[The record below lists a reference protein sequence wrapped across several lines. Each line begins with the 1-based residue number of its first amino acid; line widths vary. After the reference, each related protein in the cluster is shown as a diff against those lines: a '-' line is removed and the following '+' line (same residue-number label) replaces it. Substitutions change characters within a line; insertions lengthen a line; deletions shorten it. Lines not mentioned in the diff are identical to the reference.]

1 MAKLPRALTPLE
13 SLIMDVVW
21 DQGEVTVRNVQDA
34 LQPQRE
40 LAYTSVL
47 TMMQVLERKGFV
59 ASRRV
64 GRANVYEAKV
74 SRGKFGLRSAV
85 DIVNS
90 FFAGS
95 VPAMLSHFAE
105 TDHLS
110 EEDLDELRR
119 VVETASARRHA
130 GDNGETAE
138 DEEAPN
144 A

>member
-1 MAKLPRALTPLE
+1 MAKLPRSLTPLE

-21 DQGEVTVRNVQDA
+21 DNEEVTVRTVQDA
-34 LQPQRE
+34 LKSHRD

-59 ASRRV
+59 GSRRV
-64 GRANVYEAKV
+64 GRANVYQPTV
-74 SRGKFGLRSAV
+74 SRARFGLRGAV

-105 TDHLS
+105 TDCLS
-110 EEDLDELRR
+110 QSDLKQLQQIVSDAAAKR
-119 VVETASARRHA
+119 VVE
-130 GDNGETAE
+130 DDAE
-138 DEEAPN
+138 PS
-144 A
+144 

>member
-1 MAKLPRALTPLE
+1 MAKSPKSLTPLE

-21 DQGEVTVRNVQDA
+21 DQSEVTVRNVQEA
-34 LQPQRE
+34 LRPQRD

-59 ASRRV
+59 ASHRN
-64 GRANVYEAKV
+64 GRANIYRPTV
-74 SRGKFGLRSAV
+74 SRARFGLRSAV

-105 TDHLS
+105 TDRLS
-110 EEDLDELRR
+110 EEDWRALREL
-119 VVETASARRHA
+119 VDNASA
-130 GDNGETAE
+130 TAKA
-138 DEEAPN
+138 DDK
-144 A
+144 

>member
-1 MAKLPRALTPLE
+1 MPKLPRSLTPLE

-21 DQGEVTVRNVQDA
+21 DKGEVTVRAVQEQ
-34 LQPQRE
+34 LSPQRQ

-59 ASRRV
+59 SSRRV
-64 GRANVYEAKV
+64 GRANVYEPNV
-74 SRGKFGLRSAV
+74 SRARFGLRGAV

-105 TDHLS
+105 TDRLS
-110 EEDLDELRR
+110 EEDLRQLQRILEH
-119 VVETASARRHA
+119 AARRNRQGH
-130 GDNGETAE
+130 
-138 DEEAPN
+138 
-144 A
+144 

>member
-1 MAKLPRALTPLE
+1 VPKTPRSLTPLE

-34 LQPQRE
+34 LRSKRD

-59 ASRRV
+59 ESQRN
-64 GRANVYEAKV
+64 GRANVYRPTV
-74 SRGKFGLRSAV
+74 SRARFGLRSAV

-90 FFAGS
+90 FFSGS

-105 TDHLS
+105 TDRLS
-110 EEDLDELRR
+110 EEDLRALREI
-119 VVETASARRHA
+119 VEKAS
-130 GDNGETAE
+130 NKGES
-138 DEEAPN
+138 DRG
-144 A
+144 

>member
-1 MAKLPRALTPLE
+1 MPKLPRSLTPLE

-21 DQGEVTVRNVQDA
+21 DKGEVTVRAVQEQ
-34 LQPQRE
+34 LNPQRQ

-59 ASRRV
+59 SSRRV
-64 GRANVYEAKV
+64 GRANVYEANV
-74 SRGKFGLRSAV
+74 SRARFGLRGAV

-105 TDHLS
+105 TDRLS
-110 EEDLDELRR
+110 EEDLRQLQRILEH
-119 VVETASARRHA
+119 AARRNRQGH
-130 GDNGETAE
+130 
-138 DEEAPN
+138 
-144 A
+144 